1 MLGLHRLLRRWHAR
15 KGRLVVLPSV
25 PSPELDNRRDL
36 YIYVPAAPAR
46 GDSRYPVI
54 YMQDGQ
60 NLFDP
65 AQSFAGTW
73 GVDEALSWASRRG
86 LDAIVV
92 GIPNMGDARIAEY
105 DPFMG
110 TGDRYLDFVTHT
122 VKPIVDAQ
130 FPTLPD
136 RRHTGIA
143 GSSMGGLIS
152 LYAFFRYSESF
163 GFAAAL
169 SPSLWFA
176 DGAPPVAR
184 PAAREGLR
192 WGARLSL
199 GGGQGRRAPRVGVGP
214 SLPRGPPVPA
224 AGSGDVKHAHH
235 KWYSPALGR
244 DMELQ
249 VLGHA
254 GARVLVFPTSLGS
267 YSEWTDRRMDRP
279 GVLGEHLENGWIQMF
294 CLHHVHEE
302 SWYGEHLHPGARA
315 WRHLQYDRYLR
326 DEVIPFSA
334 GENPNPF
341 VMAVG
346 ASFGAYHAACFGLR
360 NPHLVNRII
369 GLSGLYDITR
379 LTGGYSDANVY
390 ACNPFDFMRHEHDAA
405 RLEAFR
411 RQDIILAI
419 GRDDPACGN
428 NQEFSGTLWGKGI
441 GNALRIW
448 DGWSHDW
455 PYWEKMIRLYIGG
468 HD

>member
-65 AQSFAGTW
+65 ALSFAGTW
-73 GVDEALSWASRRG
+73 GVDEALSWTSRRG

-92 GIPNMGDARIAEY
+92 GIPNMRDARIAEY

-163 GFAAAL
+163 GFAA
-169 SPSLWFA
+169 
-176 DGAPPVAR
+176 
-184 PAAREGLR
+184 
-192 WGARLSL
+192 
-199 GGGQGRRAPRVGVGP
+199 
-214 SLPRGPPVPA
+214 
-224 AGSGDVKHAHH
+224 
-235 KWYSPALGR
+235 
-244 DMELQ
+244 
-249 VLGHA
+249 
-254 GARVLVFPTSLGS
+254 
-267 YSEWTDRRMDRP
+267 DRRMDRP

-326 DEVIPFSA
+326 DEVIPFST
-334 GENPNPF
+334 GQNPNPF
-341 VMAVG
+341 VIAVG

-379 LTGGYSDANVY
+379 LTGDRKSTRLNSSHGYISY
-390 ACNPFDFMRHEHDAA
+390 AVFCLKKKNHTTHRHADAA
-405 RLEAFR
+405 
-411 RQDIILAI
+411 
-419 GRDDPACGN
+419 
-428 NQEFSGTLWGKGI
+428 
-441 GNALRIW
+441 
-448 DGWSHDW
+448 
-455 PYWEKMIRLYIGG
+455 
-468 HD
+468 

>member
-36 YIYVPAAPAR
+36 YTYGPAAPAR

-65 AQSFAGTW
+65 ALSFAGTW

-122 VKPIVDAQ
+122 VKPVVDAQ

-152 LYAFFRYSESF
+152 MYAFFRYSESF

-176 DGAPPVAR
+176 DGALLDLVA
-184 PAAREGLR
+184 
-192 WGARLSL
+192 
-199 GGGQGRRAPRVGVGP
+199 RAPRVPGRLYLDVGMREGQQTVALGRRLRDLLLAKGYEGGATFAGWRTRTVCTTSRRGAVASERPSRSCCRTGRREARVPQVAQPCAGARHGAPGAGICGRAGPGVPHVAGQLFRVDRP
-214 SLPRGPPVPA
+214 PDGSTGRAGRAPRERLDPDVLSPPRARGELVRRAPA
-224 AGSGDVKHAHH
+224 AGSASLASFAVRPILAGRGDPVQRRPEPEPVRDRGGCELRSLSRGVLRPAQSPPCEPHH
-235 KWYSPALGR
+235 RPLRTVRHHPADR
-244 DMELQ
+244 
-249 VLGHA
+249 
-254 GARVLVFPTSLGS
+254 RVL
-267 YSEWTDRRMDRP
+267 R
-279 GVLGEHLENGWIQMF
+279 
-294 CLHHVHEE
+294 
-302 SWYGEHLHPGARA
+302 
-315 WRHLQYDRYLR
+315 
-326 DEVIPFSA
+326 
-334 GENPNPF
+334 
-341 VMAVG
+341 
-346 ASFGAYHAACFGLR
+346 
-360 NPHLVNRII
+360 
-369 GLSGLYDITR
+369 
-379 LTGGYSDANVY
+379 
-390 ACNPFDFMRHEHDAA
+390 
-405 RLEAFR
+405 
-411 RQDIILAI
+411 
-419 GRDDPACGN
+419 
-428 NQEFSGTLWGKGI
+428 
-441 GNALRIW
+441 
-448 DGWSHDW
+448 
-455 PYWEKMIRLYIGG
+455 
-468 HD
+468 

>member
-1 MLGLHRLLRRWHAR
+1 MLGLHRLLRRWRVR

-110 TGDRYLDFVTHT
+110 TGDRYLNFVTHT

-176 DGAPPVAR
+176 DGALLDLVAR
-184 PAAREGLR
+184 A
-192 WGARLSL
+192 
-199 GGGQGRRAPRVGVGP
+199 
-214 SLPRGPPVPA
+214 PPVP
-224 AGSGDVKHAHH
+224 GRLYLDVGMREGQQTV
-235 KWYSPALGR
+235 ALGR
-244 DMELQ
+244 
-249 VLGHA
+249 
-254 GARVLVFPTSLGS
+254 R
-267 YSEWTDRRMDRP
+267 
-279 GVLGEHLENGWIQMF
+279 
-294 CLHHVHEE
+294 
-302 SWYGEHLHPGARA
+302 
-315 WRHLQYDRYLR
+315 LR
-326 DEVIPFSA
+326 DLLLA
-334 GENPNPF
+334 K
-341 VMAVG
+341 
-346 ASFGAYHAACFGLR
+346 
-360 NPHLVNRII
+360 
-369 GLSGLYDITR
+369 
-379 LTGGYSDANVY
+379 GY
-390 ACNPFDFMRHEHDAA
+390 EG
-405 RLEAFR
+405 
-411 RQDIILAI
+411 
-419 GRDDPACGN
+419 GRDLRWVEDKDGVHHESA
-428 NQEFSGTLWGKGI
+428 WGRRFRE
-441 GNALRIW
+441 ALPFLLPDRAA
-448 DGWSHDW
+448 
-455 PYWEKMIRLYIGG
+455 
-468 HD
+468 